1 MKQEAFAQV
10 AEHTF
15 RHLHSLSLQWHLKKQ
30 MGNVLRSMDRG
41 IASADTVVSYLFLY
55 LLPSLIEAFVVFI
68 IFYFHFGQPLLSAV
82 IFVHL
87 VLYIVITVQLTIW
100 RKKFRKATNKHDNEF
115 HDKATDSLI
124 NYETVKYF
132 GNEVSISLRVLLWY
146 YSTFIPLLPY
156 YLLPDTVYTMP
167 SLCILTISL

>member
-1 MKQEAFAQV
+1 MSAALKQGQNAVYLRVKQEAFAQI
-10 AEHTF
+10 ARMTF
-15 RHLHSLSLQWHLKKQ
+15 THLHSLSLQWHLKKQ

-55 LLPSLIEAFVVFI
+55 LLPSIVESAVVFT
-68 IFYFHFGQPLLSAV
+68 IFYMHFNQPMLSAV

-87 VLYIVITVQLTIW
+87 VIYAVITIQITIW
-100 RKKFRKATNKHDNEF
+100 RKKYRKATNKHDNEF

-132 GNEVSISLRVLLWY
+132 GNEVSAAHRSYFFSFSLIS
-146 YSTFIPLLPY
+146 PY
-156 YLLPDTVYTMP
+156 Y
-167 SLCILTISL
+167 